1 MRTGKERGGKEAKEA
16 EPPGPR
22 KFTAEETVYSQHP
35 WNINNMPRC
44 KARLLARNE
53 LRYRLKL
60 KPNEDLCGHQK
71 LCQFWLKRAFVHSR
85 IMSLMSKPIAPVY
98 VTAAWYSGC

>member
-1 MRTGKERGGKEAKEA
+1 MRTGKERGGKDAKEA

-44 KARLLARNE
+44 KARPCARN
-53 LRYRLKL
+53 
-60 KPNEDLCGHQK
+60 
-71 LCQFWLKRAFVHSR
+71 S
-85 IMSLMSKPIAPVY
+85 IMGSE
-98 VTAAWYSGC
+98 

>member
-1 MRTGKERGGKEAKEA
+1 MPRLDAGGLLNTLQNPKSIHHVQAAAAPVRTGKERGGKEAKEA

-44 KARLLARNE
+44 KARLLARNK
-53 LRYRLKL
+53 LRYGLKL

-71 LCQFWLKRAFVHSR
+71 LVNF
-85 IMSLMSKPIAPVY
+85 
-98 VTAAWYSGC
+98 G